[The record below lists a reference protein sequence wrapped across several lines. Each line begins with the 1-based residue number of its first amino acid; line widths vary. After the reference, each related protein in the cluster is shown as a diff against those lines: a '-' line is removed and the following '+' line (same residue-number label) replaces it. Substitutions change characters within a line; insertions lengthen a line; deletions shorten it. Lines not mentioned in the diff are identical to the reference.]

1 MADKLQL
8 FLERIDTPIGELVL
22 VADRDKNLRAVD
34 WTEYEH
40 RMHRFL
46 RLHYGKDGFSLE
58 PAPSPS
64 ELASAMKNYFAGE
77 LDAIDKLPVQTAGTP
92 FQRAVWSALREIPRG
107 ATESYGKLAQRIG
120 RPTAIRAVG
129 LANGSNPKSAIRG
142 FTKETNRSARVLH
155 PAEGVGPGSHSVQT
169 SDRAHPQGSV
179 PSLGDGLDPVLASF
193 SLQAVFL
200 RPAAAEA
207 QQF

>member
-120 RPTAIRAVG
+120 LPTAIRAVG
-129 LANGSNPKSAIRG
+129 LANGSNPIG
-142 FTKETNRSARVLH
+142 IVVPCHRVIGANGSLTGYGGGMERKRWLLEHEGAKTRTLH
-155 PAEGVGPGSHSVQT
+155 
-169 SDRAHPQGSV
+169 
-179 PSLGDGLDPVLASF
+179 L
-193 SLQAVFL
+193 
-200 RPAAAEA
+200 
-207 QQF
+207 